1 MADQL
6 RQPDDKIARYDA
18 SIVSRYN
25 SVATIIAIS
34 GLEKSVKKEYWLWAQ
49 KSRRGSKKTSSF
61 GEVWGRICCC
71 AQ

>member
-34 GLEKSVKKEYWLWAQ
+34 GLEKSVKKEY
-49 KSRRGSKKTSSF
+49 
-61 GEVWGRICCC
+61 
-71 AQ
+71 